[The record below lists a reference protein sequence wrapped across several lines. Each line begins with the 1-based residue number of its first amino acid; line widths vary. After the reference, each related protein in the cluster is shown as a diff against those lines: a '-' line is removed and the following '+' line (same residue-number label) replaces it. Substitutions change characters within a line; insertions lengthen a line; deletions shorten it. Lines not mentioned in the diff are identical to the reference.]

1 MLLIL
6 FVKYFTIGL
15 TDSKIFYK
23 QNQQHV
29 TEILLYFCSKYLF
42 DLFHCQV
49 VCWRKVIDSSS
60 SSLKEITESTSHY
73 WTAEIFNVQMIS
85 KCRPMPHGTES
96 SRYKLCLW
104 AKMTAT

>member
-49 VCWRKVIDSSS
+49 VCWRKVIDTLEFFESQGNHGVHVALLDCRDLQCADD
-60 SSLKEITESTSHY
+60 LKMQT
-73 WTAEIFNVQMIS
+73 N
-85 KCRPMPHGTES
+85 
-96 SRYKLCLW
+96 
-104 AKMTAT
+104 ATRDRVKPV